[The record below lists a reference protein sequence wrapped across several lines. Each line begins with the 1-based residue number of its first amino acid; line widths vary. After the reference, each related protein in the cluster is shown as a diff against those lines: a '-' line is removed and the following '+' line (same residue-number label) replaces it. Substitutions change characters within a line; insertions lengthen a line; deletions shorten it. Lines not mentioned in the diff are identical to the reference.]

1 MSKVLRTLQRS
12 DPTIPAEDP
21 SSARTPEEALHE
33 VYESLQ
39 QRDEFLHTI
48 GNKLPQAIFFQVVHE
63 ADGSYRFTYVS
74 QGVEEVV
81 GLSAE
86 RLFDDPNALTD
97 LLVEED
103 QPRFWAAITKSLE
116 SLSPLDEVCRMRWTD
131 GSLHW
136 CHFRSGV
143 RPLQNGSVA
152 CEGIVL
158 DITAQKR
165 AEDALAESQARN
177 QAILSALPD
186 LMFLLSTDGVY
197 RDAHARDSGQ
207 FLLRPEHF
215 IGRHVSEVLPPEL
228 AHQFMASFER
238 VVEQGGD
245 VLEYSL
251 PLGGERRH
259 YEARMVRCGTGEILA
274 IVRDM
279 TDSKQAQLEVQRSH
293 LELAHVS
300 RVSSLGEIT
309 ASLAHE
315 LNQPLTVILSN
326 AQAAQRSLAS
336 NKLHEIDMRELL
348 DDIVEADKRAGDVIR
363 RMRSWLGRD
372 QPLRQPLAL
381 NSVIRDVEHMMR
393 SELIMRHVR
402 LRQELADELPDVS
415 ADRVLMQQVIL
426 NIAFN
431 AVEAMQHR
439 PAAERQLV
447 IRTVDTGGEVQTS
460 IRDYGSGIRPEHMN
474 RLFDAFFSTKPGGL
488 GIGLRICAS
497 IIRAHDGRI
506 WAANNGDAGATVFFA
521 LPALGQAQ

>member
-1 MSKVLRTLQRS
+1 LQPP
-12 DPTIPAEDP
+12 PTTHPRQSTP
-21 SSARTPEEALHE
+21 GPTPEKTLHE

-39 QRDEFLHTI
+39 QREEFLHTI
-48 GNKLPQAIFFQVVHE
+48 GNKLPQAMFFQVVHSR
-63 ADGSYRFTYVS
+63 DGSYRFTYIS
-74 QGVEEVV
+74 EGVEDVT

-86 RLFDDPNALTD
+86 HLFEDPNALPN

-103 QPRFWAAITKSLE
+103 QPRFWAAIANSLKSC
-116 SLSPLDEVCRMRWTD
+116 SPLDEVCRLKWTD

-143 RPLQNGSVA
+143 RPLDDGSVA

-165 AEDALAESQARN
+165 AEEDLAESRTRN

-186 LMFLLSTDGVY
+186 LMFLMSTDGVY
-197 RDAHARDSGQ
+197 LDVQPRDAGRL
-207 FLLRPEHF
+207 FLAPEKF

-228 AHQFMASFER
+228 AHQFTASFER
-238 VVEQGGD
+238 VVATGAD

-251 PLGGERRH
+251 TVTGEPRH
-259 YEARMVRCGTGEILA
+259 YEARMVRSGTEEILA
-274 IVRDM
+274 IVRD
-279 TDSKQAQLEVQRSH
+279 TTESKLAQLEVARSH

-336 NKLHEIDMRELL
+336 NKLHEVDMTELL

-363 RMRSWLGRD
+363 RLRSWLERD
-372 QPLRQPLAL
+372 QPPRQPLAL
-381 NSVIRDVEHMMR
+381 NDVIREVEHMIR
-393 SELIMRHVR
+393 SELILRHVQ
-402 LRQELADELPDVS
+402 LTLELAEALPDVS
-415 ADRVLMQQVIL
+415 ADRVLLQQVIL
-426 NIAFN
+426 NLAIN
-431 AVEAMQHR
+431 AIEAMQHR
-439 PAAERQLV
+439 PVTGRQLV
-447 IRTVDTGGEVQTS
+447 IRTSAAGHDVLTS
-460 IRDYGSGIRPEHMN
+460 VRDCGTGIRPEHMN

-497 IIRAHDGRI
+497 IVRGHEGRI
-506 WAANNGDAGATVFFA
+506 WATNNGDAGATISFT
-521 LPALGQAQ
+521 LPTLRSDA